1 MAVKLERT
9 IRLARLALIWEA
21 VWSAVFP
28 ALLVFA
34 VLVVAVFSG
43 LLAALPD
50 LARFTA
56 LGLFALA
63 FLWSLRPIVFLRIPS
78 RTEALRRVELA
89 SQLDHRPVSAI
100 TDRLAPEFG
109 AAQSRSI
116 WEEHILRQLARLARL
131 KAGAPQS
138 ALKRLDPY
146 ALRLA
151 AGLGLIA
158 VIFLHRGDPAAN
170 LADALRV
177 APAQAQAAMTLDAW
191 IRPPAYTAKSPVML
205 TSPATF

>member
-1 MAVKLERT
+1 MAVKLERI

-21 VWSAVFP
+21 VWSVVFP
-28 ALLVFA
+28 ALLIFA
-34 VLVVAVFSG
+34 ILVIAVFSG

-63 FLWSLRPIVFLRIPS
+63 FLWSLRPIVSLRIPS
-78 RTEALRRVELA
+78 RSEALRRVELA

-131 KAGAPQS
+131 K
-138 ALKRLDPY
+138 
-146 ALRLA
+146 
-151 AGLGLIA
+151 
-158 VIFLHRGDPAAN
+158 
-170 LADALRV
+170 
-177 APAQAQAAMTLDAW
+177 
-191 IRPPAYTAKSPVML
+191 
-205 TSPATF
+205 